1 MGTRLAVGYRAL
13 NGISVM
19 EVLLEA
25 KELTK
30 YFPVVKGIIFP
41 KVIGVLKAV
50 DAVNFTIGKNETLGL
65 VGESGCGKT
74 TTAKVILM
82 LEDITRGT
90 ILFDGQD
97 IRQLSRTDLKNYR
110 RVVQAVFQNPYGSLS
125 PRMRVGDIVAEPLVV
140 SSTLSRNEVKE
151 RVTHV
156 LEVVGLGAEKGDLY
170 PHEFSGG
177 QRQRIAV
184 ARALVLNPKL
194 IVLDEPVSALDVS
207 IRAQIINLLIDIQKQ
222 FGISYLLIAHDLAVV
237 KHMSHR
243 IGVMYLGKLVEVAE
257 SEELHK
263 NPMHPYTRALHSAA
277 LPSHLDDRREEIIL
291 PGEVPSPLYPPSGC
305 GFHPRCSGAKTI
317 CPEQTPVLVDVGGGH
332 HVACHLAKGSI
343 KQ

>member
-1 MGTRLAVGYRAL
+1 M
-13 NGISVM
+13 M
-19 EVLLEA
+19 EVLLEV

-30 YFPVVKGIIFP
+30 YFSVVKGIIFS

-50 DAVNFTIGKNETLGL
+50 DAINFSIGKNETFGL

-74 TTAKVILM
+74 TTAKLILM
-82 LEDITRGT
+82 LEDITSGT
-90 ILFDGQD
+90 ILFNGKD
-97 IRQLSRTDLKNYR
+97 IRQLSGPDLKNYR

-125 PRMRVGDIVAEPLVV
+125 PRMRIRDIIAEPLVV
-140 SSTLSRNEVKE
+140 NNTLSRSEVKE
-151 RVTHV
+151 RVAHV
-156 LEVVGLGAEKGDLY
+156 LEVVGLGEEKGGLY

-184 ARALVLNPKL
+184 ARALILNPSL

-207 IRAQIINLLIDIQKQ
+207 IRAQIINLLIDIQEQ

-263 NPMHPYTRALHSAA
+263 NPLHPYTRALHSAA
-277 LPSHLDDRREEIIL
+277 LPSHPDDQREEIIL
-291 PGEVPSPLYPPSGC
+291 PGEVPSPLNPPSGC
-305 GFHPRCSGAKTI
+305 RFHPRCSEAEAI
-317 CPEQTPVLVDVGGGH
+317 CHEETPVLVDVGGGH
-332 HVACHLAKGSI
+332 HIACHLAKV
-343 KQ
+343 Q

>member
-1 MGTRLAVGYRAL
+1 
-13 NGISVM
+13 M

-30 YFPVVKGIIFP
+30 YFPVIKGIVLS
-41 KVIGVLKAV
+41 KVIAVLKAV
-50 DAVNFTIGKNETLGL
+50 DAVNFTIGKKETFGL

-74 TTAKVILM
+74 TTAKLILM
-82 LEDITRGT
+82 LEDITGGS
-90 ILFDGQD
+90 IFFEGQD
-97 IRQLSRTDLKNYR
+97 IRQLSGPDLKNYR

-125 PRMRVGDIVAEPLVV
+125 PRMRVGDIIAEPLVV
-140 SSTLSRNEVKE
+140 NNTLSRNKVKE
-151 RVTHV
+151 RVVHV
-156 LEVVGLGAEKGDLY
+156 LEVVGLGGEKRDLY

-184 ARALVLNPKL
+184 ARALILNPRL

-257 SEELHK
+257 SGELHK
-263 NPMHPYTRALHSAA
+263 NPLHPYTRALHSAA
-277 LPSHLDDRREEIIL
+277 LPSHPDDQRDEIIL

-305 GFHPRCSGAKTI
+305 RFHPRCSEAISI
-317 CPEQTPVLVDVGGGH
+317 CYEESPTLVDVGKGH
-332 HVACHLAKGSI
+332 HVACHLVKV
-343 KQ
+343 Q